1 MFAILQ
7 FLIGKLFVLFDSYA
21 YVYSIIIFLF
31 AIFEMPLIYR
41 KQINFR
47 GFGVVC
53 AMKGSNILFSN
64 KGGRK
69 INIFSHPFS
78 NMFGLSQRC
87 IIVAKNGG
95 KIVINEGVGMSGCT
109 IYSME
114 SITIGR
120 NTDIGSGCK
129 IIDNDFH
136 PLPYSERYPV
146 ERLDL
151 LKKRPVVIGEGC
163 FLGANSII
171 LKGTTLGKNV
181 VVGAGS
187 VVSGTFPDNVIIAGN
202 PARIIKDNRE

>member
-1 MFAILQ
+1 M
-7 FLIGKLFVLFDSYA
+7 
-21 YVYSIIIFLF
+21 
-31 AIFEMPLIYR
+31 
-41 KQINFR
+41 
-47 GFGVVC
+47 VC
-53 AMKGSNILFSN
+53 AMKGSNILFN
-64 KGGRK
+64 NAGGGK

-95 KIVINEGVGMSGCT
+95 KIIINEGVGMSGCT

-202 PARIIKDNRE
+202 PARIIKNNKE